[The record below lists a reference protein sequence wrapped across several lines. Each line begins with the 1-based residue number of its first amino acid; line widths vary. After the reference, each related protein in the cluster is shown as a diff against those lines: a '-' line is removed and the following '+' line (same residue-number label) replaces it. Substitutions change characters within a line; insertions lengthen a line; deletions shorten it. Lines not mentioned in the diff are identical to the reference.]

1 MSCTECGLRIKKDD
15 RFVLVGFYPGFVE
28 KMFFGVAA
36 GLDFFGDLYH
46 EACYRKSIEKQESKQ
61 KPTKQQEESSV
72 DSS

>member
-1 MSCTECGLRIKKDD
+1 MSCRECGLRIRKGDK
-15 RFVLVGFYPGFVE
+15 FGLVGFYPGFVD
-28 KMFFGVAA
+28 KMFFGWSD
-36 GLDFFGDLYH
+36 GLDYYGDLYH